1 MVYFFQYKKMKIDC
15 FSFKYNKKRGK
26 IKNIKKVM
34 RIRMWEN
41 KEKKA
46 QQKNVKDF
54 HVSNRRKV
62 EDLFIWIGGFLLD
75 E

>member
-1 MVYFFQYKKMKIDC
+1 
-15 FSFKYNKKRGK
+15 
-26 IKNIKKVM
+26 
-34 RIRMWEN
+34 MWEN
-41 KEKKA
+41 KKKKA
-46 QQKNVKDF
+46 QQKNVKNF

>member
-1 MVYFFQYKKMKIDC
+1 MKIDC

-41 KEKKA
+41 KKKKA
-46 QQKNVKDF
+46 QQKKRERF
-54 HVSNRRKV
+54 SRK
-62 EDLFIWIGGFLLD
+62 
-75 E
+75 